1 MELTIDFECP
11 ACRKV
16 LPRPVADIA
25 LGSRKPC
32 AGCGTETELTEH
44 GLIEFRRRL
53 QRVCVPSVP
62 PGEGVQTE
70 QG

>member
-25 LGSRKPC
+25 LGRGNPC
-32 AGCGTETELTEH
+32 AGCGTATELTEH

-53 QRVCVPSVP
+53 QRACAPPVP
-62 PGEGVQTE
+62 PREGVQTE
-70 QG
+70 KG